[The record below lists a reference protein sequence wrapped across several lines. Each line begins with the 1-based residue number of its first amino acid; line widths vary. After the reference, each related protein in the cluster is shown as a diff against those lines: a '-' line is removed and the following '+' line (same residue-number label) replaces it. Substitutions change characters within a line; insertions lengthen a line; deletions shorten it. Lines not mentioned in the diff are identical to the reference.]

1 MRGSGHWLESDETPT
16 LPAFRFV
23 HAADIHLD
31 SPLKGLAGQEGSA
44 AKLIHSATRRAFEE
58 LITRTIDEQ
67 AAFLIIAGDL
77 YDGDWRDYHTGLY
90 FVNQMGR
97 LREAG
102 IPAYLIW
109 GNHDAESKI
118 TRRLTL
124 PDNVSVFS
132 TRKAETLRISEL
144 DVALH
149 GQGFRERDTT
159 DNLASRYPSPVAGT
173 FNIGILH
180 TGLSGA
186 EGHALYAPCS
196 LDELRNR
203 GYDYWALGHIHQPEV
218 VSRDPHVVY
227 SGNVQGR
234 HIREAGPRGA
244 MLVSVEDNAVS
255 DLEPFHVDVVR
266 WALVDVGIAGCAS
279 VDDVHDSVRAAIET
293 VVRDEADG
301 RLLAC
306 RIVLS
311 GSTAAHDAVLGS
323 HEHILAEAR
332 AAAAGLGE
340 EVAWVEKLKIET
352 TPPSDTVPDPALAES
367 LGDLSL
373 AQQDEGLL
381 DELKRQ
387 LGPFVSRLP
396 PEVRDSSESE
406 LLQAAKGH
414 DFRKLIELA
423 RPYAM
428 AKLAERQG

>member
-1 MRGSGHWLESDETPT
+1 M
-16 LPAFRFV
+16 PAFRFV

-44 AKLIHSATRRAFEE
+44 AQLIRSATRKAFEG
-58 LITRTIDEQ
+58 LVTRTIDEE

-77 YDGDWRDYHTGLY
+77 YDGDWRDYHTGLF

-97 LREAG
+97 LRGAG
-102 IPAYLIW
+102 IPAYLIY

-118 TRRLTL
+118 TRSLTL
-124 PDNVSVFS
+124 PDNVCVFS
-132 TRKAETLRISEL
+132 TREAETLCISEL

-159 DNLASRYPSPVAGT
+159 DNLASRYPPPVAGM

-218 VSRDPHVVY
+218 VSRDPYVVY

-255 DLEPFHVDVVR
+255 NLEPFHVDVVR
-266 WALVDVGIAGCAS
+266 WALVDVGIADCAS
-279 VDDVHDSVRAAIET
+279 VEDVHDSVRAAIET
-293 VVRDEADG
+293 VVRDEAAG

-311 GSTAAHDAVLGS
+311 GSTAAHDALLGS
-323 HEHILAEAR
+323 HEIILAEAR

-340 EVAWVEKLKIET
+340 EAAWVEKLKIET
-352 TPPSDTVPDPALAES
+352 TPPSETVPDPALAET

-373 AQQDEGLL
+373 AQQDEALL

-396 PEVRDSSESE
+396 PEVRDSSESD
-406 LLQAAKGH
+406 LLQAAKSH

-428 AKLAERQG
+428 AKLAGRQG

>member
-1 MRGSGHWLESDETPT
+1 M
-16 LPAFRFV
+16 PAFRFV

-44 AKLIHSATRRAFEE
+44 AQLIHSATRKAFEG

-102 IPAYLIW
+102 IPAYLIY

-118 TRRLTL
+118 TRSLTL
-124 PDNVSVFS
+124 PDNVNVFS

-149 GQGFRERDTT
+149 GQGFKERDTT
-159 DNLASRYPSPVAGT
+159 DNLASRYPSPVAGM
-173 FNIGILH
+173 FNVGILH

-196 LDELRNR
+196 LDELRSR

-218 VSRDPHVVY
+218 VSRDPYVVY

-244 MLVSVEDNAVS
+244 MLVSVEDHAVS
-255 DLEPFHVDVVR
+255 DLEPFHADVVR
-266 WALVDVGIAGCAS
+266 WALVDVGIGGCAS

-293 VVRDEADG
+293 AVRNEADG

-306 RIVLS
+306 RVVLS

-323 HEHILAEAR
+323 QEHILAEAR
-332 AAAAGLGE
+332 AAASGLGE

-352 TPPSDTVPDPALAES
+352 RPPSDTVPDPALAET

-406 LLQAAKGH
+406 LMQAAKGH

-428 AKLAERQG
+428 AKLAGRQG

>member
-1 MRGSGHWLESDETPT
+1 M
-16 LPAFRFV
+16 PAFRFV
-23 HAADIHLD
+23 HAADVHLD

-44 AKLIHSATRRAFEE
+44 AKLIHSATRKAFEG
-58 LITRTIDEQ
+58 LIKRTIDEQ

-77 YDGDWRDYHTGLY
+77 YDGDWRDYQTGLY

-102 IPAYLIW
+102 IPAYLIY

-118 TRRLTL
+118 TRSLTL
-124 PDNVSVFS
+124 PDNVRVFS
-132 TRKAETLRISEL
+132 TRKSETLRIPEL

-159 DNLASRYPSPVAGT
+159 ENLASRYPSPVAGA

-196 LDELRNR
+196 VDELRNK
-203 GYDYWALGHIHQPEV
+203 GYDYWALGHIHQPEI
-218 VSRDPHVVY
+218 VSRDPYIVY

-244 MLVSVEDNAVS
+244 ISVSVEDNAVS

-266 WALVDVGIAGCAS
+266 WALVDVDVADCAS
-279 VDDVHDSVRAAIET
+279 VDDVHSRVRAAIES
-293 VVRDEADG
+293 VAREQADG

-311 GSTAAHDAVLGS
+311 GSTAAHDSVLGS
-323 HEHILAEAR
+323 HENILAEAR
-332 AAAAGLGE
+332 AAALGLGE

-352 TPPSDTVPDPALAES
+352 TPLSDTAPDPALAET
-367 LGDLSL
+367 LGNLSL

-396 PEVRDSSESE
+396 PEVRDSSESR
-406 LLQAAKGH
+406 LLQAAKDH
-414 DFRKLIELA
+414 DYRQLIELA

-428 AKLAERQG
+428 AKLTGPQG

>member
-1 MRGSGHWLESDETPT
+1 M
-16 LPAFRFV
+16 PAFRFV

-31 SPLKGLAGQEGSA
+31 SPLKGLAGQEASSA
-44 AKLIHSATRRAFEE
+44 QLIHSATRKAFEA
-58 LITRTIDEQ
+58 LIARTIDEQ

-77 YDGDWRDYHTGLY
+77 YDGDWRDYQTGLY
-90 FVNQMGR
+90 FVSQMGR

-102 IPAYLIW
+102 IPAYLIY

-118 TRRLTL
+118 TRSLTL

-132 TRKAETLRISEL
+132 TRKSETLRVPKL

-159 DNLASRYPSPVAGT
+159 DNLASRYPSPVAGA

-203 GYDYWALGHIHQPEV
+203 GYDYWALGHIHQPAI
-218 VSRDPHVVY
+218 VSRDPYVVY

-266 WALVDVGIAGCAS
+266 WALVDVDITDHARA
-279 VDDVHDSVRAAIET
+279 DDIHDSVRAAIEHE
-293 VVRDEADG
+293 VRQQADG

-323 HEHILAEAR
+323 HEEILAEAR
-332 AAAAGLGE
+332 AAAAGLGDE
-340 EVAWVEKLKIET
+340 AAWVEKLKIET
-352 TPPSDTVPDPALAES
+352 KPSSDTVPDPALAEA

-414 DFRKLIELA
+414 DLRKLIELA
-423 RPYAM
+423 RPYVM
-428 AKLAERQG
+428 AKLAGRHG